1 MHGRGVRGCVGL
13 YRGNVLEDVD
23 YVHLLGVPILINY
36 IVQGLVLLSCVR
48 YDLSGEV
55 SITESFGYSPA
66 HKHLL
71 GRLGHY
77 RQYVPEGLHM
87 GVSGNVELRRETA
100 RVKVHHSVAIYCAIR

>member
-71 GRLGHY
+71 GRL
-77 RQYVPEGLHM
+77 
-87 GVSGNVELRRETA
+87 
-100 RVKVHHSVAIYCAIR
+100 VHVLYINILSRDDVCCLCCIVCFTVDVLCL